1 MPLITM
7 GNDRPP
13 VLLDPEIHRGFG
25 LVDSHGMAN
34 AQPPQLARLT
44 PEPLDDP
51 DHDDGDET
59 TYREI
64 YRQIP

>member
-1 MPLITM
+1 MENECSI
-7 GNDRPP
+7 
-13 VLLDPEIHRGFG
+13 VLLDPENHRSRG